1 MSTAENVDAPQ
12 DLLSIDARDPELRKA
27 DWESD
32 EFKTHRRSGPLKL
45 GFLTFLTQERRDP
58 STVLQEGLRLFGEA
72 EQLGY
77 DLGMVR
83 VRHFQPYVSGPISFL
98 SAASQ
103 HTSTMRL
110 GTGVIPMHAEDP
122 IRLAEELQTL
132 DVISGGRVE
141 AGFST
146 SMPEQGV
153 HTHWVDQVKT
163 KQDSWDK
170 FDHFFDRVSGKPLP
184 TDPGTFLWG
193 LPEGSPAITRP
204 PSPTLGD
211 RIWYGAGSMNSVEQ
225 SAKRGLKLQLSS
237 VTDEVGVRFE
247 PRQYQQIARYREQF
261 TQLHPGRTPE
271 VAVSRNILPLTG
283 AESDEEF
290 EWLVRFYSD
299 NIYPNGTGR
308 PDFPVPGR
316 FSHPA
321 TGTID
326 QTTKFLQHDVALA
339 AADTLIVL
347 APFYSDLQTTLS
359 LLKMVKNEIVPAL
372 RSEA

>member
-1 MSTAENVDAPQ
+1 MTTSNVDAIA
-12 DLLSIDARDPELRKA
+12 DSLTLDARDPELRKA
-27 DWESD
+27 DWASD
-32 EFKTHRRSGPLKL
+32 AYQAHRRSGPLKL

-103 HTSTMRL
+103 HTSVMRL

-146 SMPEQGV
+146 SMPEQGIE
-153 HTHWVDQVKT
+153 THWAEQVKT
-163 KQDSWDK
+163 KHDSWDK
-170 FDHFFDRVSGKPLP
+170 FDSFLDRVAGKPLLSEP
-184 TDPGTFLWG
+184 DTFMWG

-204 PSPTLGD
+204 EAPGLRD
-211 RIWYGAGSMNSVEQ
+211 RIWYGAGSMNSVQ
-225 SAKRGLKLQLSS
+225 QAAARGLKLQLSS
-237 VTDEVGVRFE
+237 VTDEAGARFE
-247 PRQYQQIARYREQF
+247 PRQYQQIAQYRQQMA
-261 TQLHPGRTPE
+261 QLHPNRTPE
-271 VAVSRNILPLTG
+271 VAVSRNILPITG
-283 AESDEEF
+283 AASDEEF
-290 EWLVRFYSD
+290 EWLVRFYTD
-299 NIYPNGTGR
+299 NICPNGTGR
-308 PDFPVPGR
+308 PGFPAKGR

-321 TGTID
+321 TGTMD
-326 QTTKFLQHDVALA
+326 QTIEYLRNDVALA
-339 AADTLIVL
+339 AADTLVVL
-347 APFYSDLQTTLS
+347 VPFYSDLDKTLP
-359 LLKMVKNEIVPAL
+359 LLKMVIDEIAPAL
-372 RSEA
+372 RSGA